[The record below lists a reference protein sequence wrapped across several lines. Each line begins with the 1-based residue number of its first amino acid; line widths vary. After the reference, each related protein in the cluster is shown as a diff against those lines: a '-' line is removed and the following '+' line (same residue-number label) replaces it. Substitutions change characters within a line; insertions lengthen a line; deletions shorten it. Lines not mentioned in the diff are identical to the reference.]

1 MMAGLYRLSN
11 PQEWIDLYGD
21 YLFRYA
27 LLRVR
32 HPHIAE
38 DLLQDT
44 FLSALQ
50 ARSSFAGR
58 SPEQFWLVGILKHKL
73 MDYYRKAKT
82 EAPGEGDADT
92 RENWNDAFDDHGHWK
107 TGETG
112 PKEWTMDPGTI
123 LERKE
128 FWEALTRCLGEL
140 PTRQAHAFSLRTIEG
155 HSSNDVCETLE
166 ISHSN
171 LWVILYRVRMHLR
184 RCLESNWQ
192 GR

>member
-32 HPHIAE
+32 HAHIAE

-44 FLSALQ
+44 LLSALQ

-58 SPEQFWLVGILKHKL
+58 SPEQFWLLGILKHKL
-73 MDYYRKAKT
+73 VDYYRKAKM
-82 EAPGEGDADT
+82 EAPGEGDAHTLEHEDNT
-92 RENWNDAFDDHGHWK
+92 FDDHGHWK

-112 PKEWTMDPGTI
+112 PREWTMDPGTI

-140 PTRQAHAFSLRTIEG
+140 PPRQAHAFSLHTIEG
-155 HSSNDVCETLE
+155 HNSTDVCEKLE
-166 ISHSN
+166 ISQSN

-184 RCLESNWQ
+184 HCLEVKWQ
-192 GR
+192 GL